1 MARINSLIDTV
12 LFYLMASALGA
23 LVGICFIQVVAR
35 YLFQAS
41 FTWAEEVSIIIML
54 WATWGAACLAVRQC
68 SHLRVR
74 ILEERVTLRTG
85 LLIRVGFQLLA
96 VVFLVVIAL
105 VSRHVLAAMENQ
117 TLMSLP
123 TVTINTMYLSV
134 SAGTVLLAYYFL
146 RSLVNDCKA
155 LLKLRQGKS

>member
-54 WATWGAACLAVRQC
+54 WATWGAACLAVRQGR
-68 SHLRVR
+68 HLRVH

-85 LLIRVGFQLLA
+85 LLIRVGFEFLA
-96 VVFLVVIAL
+96 ILFLVAIAIF
-105 VSRHVLAAMENQ
+105 SRYVLKAMENQ

-123 TVTINTMYLSV
+123 TVPINTMYLSV
-134 SAGTVLLAYYFL
+134 SAGSVLLAYYFL
-146 RSLVNDCKA
+146 RSLVNDWKA
-155 LLKLRQGKS
+155 LLRLSQAKS

>member
-54 WATWGAACLAVRQC
+54 WATWGAACLAVRQG

>member
-54 WATWGAACLAVRQC
+54 WATWGAACLAVRQG

-123 TVTINTMYLSV
+123 TVPINTMYLSV
-134 SAGTVLLAYYFL
+134 SAGTVLLTYYFL